1 MTTAMITYWNGA
13 WPMCERDTP
22 TASDRL
28 GSERHRTVQS
38 PIALRLSEPNKWSGD
53 IILDLALCLIL
64 AATIIA
70 VLMQAL

>member
-1 MTTAMITYWNGA
+1 MITHWNGA
-13 WPMCERDTP
+13 WPMSEGDTP
-22 TASDRL
+22 PGSDRL
-28 GSERHRTVQS
+28 RAERHRTVQ
-38 PIALRLSEPNKWSGD
+38 PPMALRLGEPTKWSGD